1 MLGGTG
7 VGRGLAPGFR
17 PLTCTALSV
26 AEPDGGLRRMRS
38 SRLQEQ
44 IETAQRIPK
53 AETAMRISQLLL
65 ARARFPV
72 AAPRNSRECFLC
84 RGCDVSKPVGRRR
97 AKRYCL
103 CGLPWKFQK

>member
-7 VGRGLAPGFR
+7 VGKGLAPGFR

-44 IETAQRIPK
+44 IEREHKITK
-53 AETAMRISQLLL
+53 DETVLRISQLPL

-84 RGCDVSKPVGRRR
+84 RGCGVSKHVGRRR

-103 CGLPWKFQK
+103 CGLPLKFQK